1 MKTKFSQLAER
12 FDQLS
17 QRERGMVALAVII
30 VLGMLLYLPI
40 ESQLLERSH
49 LQKDVKSLTSENAIS
64 VQQIALYQQRLAQD
78 PDDDY
83 RQRQITLS
91 QQTAAIDEQ
100 LSFQMVDMVPAEHM
114 PAMLSELLGRVKG
127 VKLLSFDTIAPKPLL
142 AAADDSK
149 LNLYSHGI
157 KLELEGD
164 YFSTLRFVQAVENMP
179 NKLYWKQLDYSV
191 ADYPKASVVL
201 ELYTLSIN
209 KDFISVANQG

>member
-1 MKTKFSQLAER
+1 MKAKFDQLAER
-12 FDQLS
+12 FDLLS
-17 QRERGMVALAVII
+17 QRERVMVALAVII

-40 ESQLLERSH
+40 ESQLVERSH
-49 LQKDVKSLTSENAIS
+49 LQRNVKSLTSENAIS
-64 VQQIALYQQRLAQD
+64 VQQIALYQERLAQD
-78 PDDDY
+78 PDEDY

-91 QQTAAIDEQ
+91 QQTAAVDKQ

-114 PAMLSELLGRVKG
+114 PAMLSELLGRIKG
-127 VKLLSFDTIAPKPLL
+127 VKLLAFDTVEPKPLL
-142 AAADDSK
+142 AVGDENK

-157 KLELEGD
+157 KLSLEGD

-191 ADYPKASVVL
+191 AEYPKASVVL